1 MSAPH
6 PYRDR
11 DVALATKHGKEQ
23 VLAAA
28 LAERPGLTVQV
39 ATGVD
44 TDELG
49 TFTGEIER
57 PAPPRETALRKARL
71 AMQALGL
78 PRGLASEGAF
88 GPHPNAGFIPAGLE
102 ILAFVDDDLGLE
114 LTVHHLDCDTNFDHT
129 VVDHLDEQAAQF
141 LRTAQFGSHAVIVR
155 PNSAP
160 RGDAPLYKGIRTNT
174 ELADAVAHSAR
185 GSSDGRAR
193 IETDMRAHLNPTR
206 MRSIARLATELAER
220 LDRLCAR
227 CDAPG
232 FGHIATEPGLPCKF
246 CFTATPQPAADIHG
260 CARCEHRTRIERHE
274 LADPAGCPSC
284 NP

>member
-174 ELADAVAHSAR
+174 ELADARPHSA
-185 GSSDGRAR
+185 
-193 IETDMRAHLNPTR
+193 
-206 MRSIARLATELAER
+206 
-220 LDRLCAR
+220 
-227 CDAPG
+227 
-232 FGHIATEPGLPCKF
+232 
-246 CFTATPQPAADIHG
+246 
-260 CARCEHRTRIERHE
+260 
-274 LADPAGCPSC
+274 PAGGGGGGPHP
-284 NP
+284 NPHRAPPHPPPRGPPPL

>member
-11 DVALATKHGKEQ
+11 DVALATKHGKER

-28 LAERPGLTVQV
+28 LAERPGLMVQV
-39 ATGVD
+39 ATEVD
-44 TDELG
+44 TDQLG

-102 ILAFVDDDLGLE
+102 ILAFVDEDLGLE
-114 LTVHHLDCDTNFDHT
+114 LVVHHLECDTNFDHT
-129 VVDHLDEQAAQF
+129 VTDQLDEQTSQF
-141 LRTAQFGSHAVIVR
+141 LQSVEFGSHAVIVR
-155 PNSAP
+155 PNIATT
-160 RGDAPLYKGIRTNT
+160 DEPLYKGIRTSSA
-174 ELADAVAHSAR
+174 LAAALACCAAA
-185 GSSDGRAR
+185 SSDGHAR

-220 LDRLCAR
+220 LDRFCQS
-227 CDAPG
+227 CGAPG
-232 FGHIATEPGLPCKF
+232 FGRVATEPGLPCRF

-274 LADPAGCPSC
+274 LADPAGCPLC